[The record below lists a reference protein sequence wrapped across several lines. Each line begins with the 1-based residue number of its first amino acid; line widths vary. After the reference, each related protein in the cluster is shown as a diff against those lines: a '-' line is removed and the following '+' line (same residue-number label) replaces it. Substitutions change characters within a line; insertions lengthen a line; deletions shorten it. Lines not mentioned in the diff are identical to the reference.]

1 MPEVNWAL
9 SWDGTGEKIYE
20 LGIDHCV
27 LYPLNSTSHTYTPGV
42 AWNGIT
48 SVQETPSGADE
59 NALYADNI
67 KYASLRGTEEFG
79 GTIEAYTFPDEWY
92 ECDGSKEAAD
102 GVVIGQQN
110 RKTFGLSYRTTVG
123 NDEENLN
130 YGYKLHLVYGCT
142 ASPSERSYETIN
154 DSPDA
159 GSFSWE
165 FTTIPVNVTGVANAK
180 ATSIITIDSTKADAT
195 KLAALEQILYGT
207 PAAGQTA
214 AVDPRLPFP
223 DEVIDLMD

>member
-1 MPEVNWAL
+1 MAAL
-9 SWDGTGEKIYE
+9 TWDGTGEKLFE

-27 LYPLNSTSHTYTPGV
+27 LYPYDSTTSKYSPGV

-48 SVQETPSGADE
+48 SIQETPSGADE

-67 KYASLRGTEEFG
+67 KYATLRGTEEFG

-92 ECDGSKEAAD
+92 ACDGSVEQLD
-102 GVVIGQQN
+102 GLVLGQQA
-110 RKTFGLSYRTTVG
+110 RKVFGLCYRTTIG
-123 NDEENLN
+123 NDTDGMAH
-130 YGYKLHLVYGCT
+130 GYKLHLVYGCT

-165 FTTIPVNVTGVANAK
+165 FTTVPVNVAGHTELKPV
-180 ATSIITIDSTKADAT
+180 SIITIDSTKVDST
-195 KLAALEQILYGT
+195 KLGTLQGILYGGQST
-207 PAAGQTA
+207 DPELPLPAT
-214 AVDPRLPFP
+214 
-223 DEVIDLMD
+223 VISTLT